1 MFDSPLGWCAVV
13 RKWVALDEGVAECMR
28 LQRCNMAVCPQAHIF
43 APVHPEAALGG
54 EETAGVDGS
63 CGS

>member
-13 RKWVALDEGVAECMR
+13 GKWVALDEGVAECMR
-28 LQRCNMAVCPQAHIF
+28 LQRCNMAVCPQAQAF
-43 APVHPEAALGG
+43 APVRPAAALGC

-63 CGS
+63 CAS

>member
-28 LQRCNMAVCPQAHIF
+28 LQRCNMAVCPIVQVF
-43 APVHPEAALGG
+43 APVHPEAARGG
-54 EETAGVDGS
+54 EETAGVDDS
-63 CGS
+63 CCS